1 MGSGGS
7 RQLWILRDGQPVALT
22 VTPGI
27 SDGRMTEVESPELAP
42 GMQVIIDQR
51 AAGQG

>member
-1 MGSGGS
+1 
-7 RQLWILRDGQPVALT
+7 

-27 SDGRMTEVESPELAP
+27 SDGRMTEIAGGDLRE

-51 AAGQG
+51 ARTK